1 MGLTHTNN
9 PVSGS
14 SCSIL
19 LVEDNNINQK
29 VVTIM
34 LSKLGLVPEIAD
46 RGERAIE
53 LVKEKAFDLILM
65 DLHMPGMHG
74 VEAAR
79 RIRELLGDQCPPIV
93 ALTADVVRGNEEEVQ
108 EQGLDGFLT
117 KPISVDRLRECI
129 REHTG
134 KAFE

>member
-9 PVSGS
+9 PVSSS